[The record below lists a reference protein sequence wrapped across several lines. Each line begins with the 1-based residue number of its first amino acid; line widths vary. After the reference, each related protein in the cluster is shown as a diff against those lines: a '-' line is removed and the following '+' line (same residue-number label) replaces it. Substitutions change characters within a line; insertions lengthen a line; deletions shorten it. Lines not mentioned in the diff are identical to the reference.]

1 MIPSS
6 TSSGLSA
13 PSSSRPSSSLSVSR
27 PSSSASHRPPS
38 SLSTTRPSSSTA
50 RPHSRYSQRPH
61 SRHARSRLVP
71 ICQTLITQV
80 TGLLED
86 GTPSDEHGEKF
97 RSLVEYAVK
106 SLESTTI
113 HKAAVS
119 VDMGVVDRQIS
130 GWVHLVLLCTLA
142 LICDS

>member
-6 TSSGLSA
+6 SSSGLSA

-38 SLSTTRPSSSTA
+38 SLSTTRPSTSTA

-86 GTPSDEHGEKF
+86 GTPSDEGGEKF

-113 HKAAVS
+113 HKAAAS